1 MKEMKTRNTEKRQ
14 LVTLY
19 RSADGGLKYRGQVVN
34 DLYDGYD
41 YNGYFCLISI

>member
-1 MKEMKTRNTEKRQ
+1 MKTRNTDKRQ

-34 DLYDGYD
+34 DLYDG
-41 YNGYFCLISI
+41 